1 MTHLQYYYHI
11 RPSLLI
17 LRTDYY
23 TYDASLSRSLHILC
37 IKFKI
42 VYNNMR
48 GRGLAFY
55 LHVWLGL
62 GLWCLTPLSTIFQF
76 ACGKRL
82 YDRIISLRGEVWS
95 LKNSLFP
102 YGKWVVRQMCVRGI
116 EFLFRFRNCSYS
128 YSVLFLGFHF
138 IQECWLLERWVIL
151 STRQTNLLNVNTIY
165 STHFIHRI

>member
-1 MTHLQYYYHI
+1 MSHIEQELLTVSEHLSSPPVI
-11 RPSLLI
+11 RGV
-17 LRTDYY
+17 RV
-23 TYDASLSRSLHILC
+23 ARSLVFCVMFCRSL
-37 IKFKI
+37 FALYYLAI
-42 VYNNMR
+42 VLSVLRCTVSCYPFDLFSLFLH
-48 GRGLAFY
+48 GL
-55 LHVWLGL
+55 
-62 GLWCLTPLSTIFQF
+62 IF
-76 ACGKRL
+76 
-82 YDRIISLRGEVWS
+82 SLRGQVWS